1 MCLIYHYRSGHAV
14 CKGSSSKEPLP
25 SNYRQLLA
33 FLLPPFPNVLQ
44 LFWVFKERK
53 LKYQFPCWVY
63 LIFKLLKVGE
73 VDLRKTKQHLVSYL
87 ELYLLLLRCSKMAR
101 SKLSKRGGLLNL
113 LLNISALSD
122 CTSTQEIFH
131 IYPIENQHVE
141 KWYSVW
147 D

>member
-122 CTSTQEIFH
+122 CTSTQEIIH